1 VAKTMG
7 IVASA
12 FIAAGLWLRPIS
24 AVPPGPAAAT
34 RSPGGSVHSVAGVS
48 NNKPEGP
55 WLASCKYW
63 AAVRGMDS
71 ASKAKKPVTSA
82 SCPIEPAS
90 DDKRWGVPLDVGS
103 TQPKIHVIIAAVP
116 DPIHTHL
123 ALQFDRDI
131 DALVQA
137 AGDNGYVPSYYWL
150 PWQSHAATPAE
161 ESVSREAPDQNSVR
175 ESQPGL
181 IVFKHV
187 PEDREE
193 DYPWSNYF
201 DVIYLFLV
209 GETPTLGTDGAQLR
223 NAFQAEVQLH
233 RATRNVTFSMKG
245 PNELAI
251 IGSNASGSAASLR
264 EGIEAAHLMLES
276 VSRLRLD
283 VNIAGSTSTDLA
295 NDLLSEKSLQGKRA
309 KHAAGDLKYISF
321 GDDTNFEIHQ
331 LLSALSCSGHHLE
344 RVALLFE
351 DSTVFGASGAAK
363 AGNQGKQSQS
373 PHQHPPCTEIVD
385 STIGLPVIIRF
396 PREISLLRN
405 AHADGDDQQDGHA
418 KSVPSPFL
426 HLSLKDPGGND
437 TVPQFSS
444 EHMPLSQEAQ
454 LMAIGR
460 QLQRNH
466 TEFIVINASNVLDQ
480 IFLAQFLRR
489 SCPDARL
496 VLLGGDLLYEREA
509 QNRPFIG
516 AVTFSPYGLMSLT
529 SSGRQGGTPGPVRA
543 FADSATEAYFN
554 AASFTFWNGKADEE
568 TSLHLANYFNP
579 LQTVSSRHASLWA
592 TTIGTD
598 GYYPL
603 GIVNDCASNV
613 PRILPTISS
622 PSLADP
628 PVCEAATDVGSRSF
642 LQSIAEFLHSKGGNT
657 SARPYLYPAQS
668 WQALCVLIGLLCLAH
683 AGAISF
689 PNYWS
694 PMTRDLAIAEGDER
708 HRRSMYIYIGSTMLF
723 CMAFLTG
730 YPIYPCFRLL
740 HPSWQ
745 IASYSLWALVTG
757 SIALVAT
764 LGKTHRYLWPRD
776 VSEQI
781 AAEKRRSERL
791 RIWIDN
797 NSIFLVNV
805 VATVSLVAVPL
816 VWVCICNT
824 ELVDK
829 QYSYVGTF
837 FSYRCLH
844 PGSGV
849 SPLVPML
856 LILLGWYLWSVFQTL
871 RLRFSKKN
879 RPRLPEPVLGASPW
893 QLFVSDADI
902 SRCGGAP
909 DSCLTSNISCLL
921 ITSEILRRS
930 FPRRKWCSTVAP
942 IVIYLVLLFS
952 LMLWVKLESLDRIL
966 WQPKNGPTMYEL
978 LLDVIALPL
987 GVAAF
992 TGWLRV
998 MLIWGS
1004 LKRGLLERLEQLPIR
1019 FAFTRLKGVGWM
1031 SMLRQGGLAE
1041 QWRDMARSTE
1051 SMRQM
1056 IHDPAL
1062 LGGVTPVQRKN
1073 LERVQ
1078 RELDE
1083 WMRKILMV
1091 IGKKSEK
1098 SALPSPQQE
1107 FASLRPIVA
1116 NKQATVS
1123 SQEEESGSLKCMV
1136 QVDESNHFSH
1146 EVEVSLKY
1154 EIDKLDTFSGAE
1166 QRADLN
1172 QAAEI
1177 EISWLLSEEK
1187 EQASLRCMVEIEKRY
1202 AEFCELLL
1210 GGVLIP
1216 YWELTRTGPV
1226 EGEDLNDL
1234 PIKAYSLPTGEA
1246 ANKSHVPLQLHTSS
1260 VADEP
1265 MYIRVAEEF
1274 LAIRYVSLIRAVLV
1288 NMRYLLVFVSAVFVL
1303 MIVAWNSYPFQPRQ
1317 SIDEVFTGLLV
1328 LLVAGITWVFAQMHR
1343 NPILSRITD
1352 TSANELGFD
1361 FYVRLVTFG
1370 AVPVLTWLAYQFPE
1384 LGGSLFKFIQPGLE
1398 VIK

>member
-1 VAKTMG
+1 VAKTIG
-7 IVASA
+7 ITASA
-12 FIAAGLWLRPIS
+12 FIAAGLWLRPVT
-24 AVPPGPAAAT
+24 AVPPDPAATT
-34 RSPGGSVHSVAGVS
+34 RSPGGSVHSVPGVS

-71 ASKAKKPVTSA
+71 ASKAKNPVTSA
-82 SCPIEPAS
+82 SCPIEQAG

-103 TQPKIHVIIAAVP
+103 MRPKIHVIIAAVP

-123 ALQFDRDI
+123 ALEFDRDI

-150 PWQSHAATPAE
+150 PWQSPAGAPAE
-161 ESVSREAPDQNSVR
+161 GLTSREGADQNPIR
-175 ESQPGL
+175 ERQPGL

-187 PEDREE
+187 SENEE
-193 DYPWSNYF
+193 KDYLWSNYF

-233 RATRNVTFSMKG
+233 QAARDVTFSMKG

-264 EGIEAAHLMLES
+264 EGIEAAHPMLEFIS
-276 VSRLRLD
+276 PPRLD
-283 VNIAGSTSTDLA
+283 VNIAGSTSTKLA
-295 NDLLSEKSLQGKRA
+295 NHLLSDESLQGKRA
-309 KHAAGDLKYISF
+309 KHVVGNVNYISF
-321 GDDTNFEIHQ
+321 GDNTKFEIQ
-331 LLSALSCSGHHLE
+331 KLLSALSCSGHHLE

-351 DSTVFGASGAAK
+351 DSTVFGASEATAAGEPL
-363 AGNQGKQSQS
+363 ADAACD
-373 PHQHPPCTEIVD
+373 P
-385 STIGLPVIIRF
+385 TIGSPVIIRF

-426 HLSLKDPGGND
+426 HLSLKDPGAND

-460 QLQRNH
+460 QLRRNH
-466 TEFIVINASNVLDQ
+466 TEFIVINASDVLDQ

-489 SCPDARL
+489 ACPDARL

-509 QNRPFIG
+509 QNTPFIG

-529 SSGRQGGTPGPVRA
+529 SSGQQGTPRAPVRA

-554 AASFTFWNGKADEE
+554 AASFTFWDGKA
-568 TSLHLANYFNP
+568 TSLRLANYFNP
-579 LQTVSSRHASLWA
+579 LQPSSSRHASLWA

-603 GIVNDCASNV
+603 AIVDDCASDV
-613 PRILPTISS
+613 PRTLPTISS
-622 PSLADP
+622 PSFARP
-628 PVCEAATDVGSRSF
+628 TVCEAATDVRSGSL
-642 LQSIAEFLHSKGGNT
+642 LQSIVEFLHSKGGDT
-657 SARPYLYPAQS
+657 SAHPYRYPAQS

-683 AGAISF
+683 AAAISF

-694 PMTRDLAIAEGDER
+694 PMTRDLAIAEGDQR

-730 YPIYPCFRLL
+730 YPIFPCFHLL
-740 HPSWQ
+740 HPSWH
-745 IASYSLWALVTG
+745 IASYSLWVLVTG
-757 SIALVAT
+757 SVALIAT
-764 LGKTHRYLWPRD
+764 LTKTYRYLWRRD
-776 VSEQI
+776 VGEEV
-781 AAEKRRSERL
+781 ADK
-791 RIWIDN
+791 
-797 NSIFLVNV
+797 NSIFLVNII
-805 VATVSLVAVPL
+805 ATVSLIAVPL
-816 VWVCICNT
+816 LWVFICNT
-824 ELVDK
+824 D
-829 QYSYVGTF
+829 QADRRYSYVGTF

-849 SPLVPML
+849 SPLVPVL
-856 LILLGWYLWSVFQTL
+856 LILFGWYLWSVFQTL
-871 RLRFSKKN
+871 RLRFSEKN
-879 RPRLPEPVLGASPW
+879 RPRLPESVPGKSPW

-921 ITSEILRRS
+921 ITREVLRRS
-930 FPRRKWCSTVAP
+930 FPGRKWWPTLAP
-942 IVIYLVLLFS
+942 ILVYLVLLFS
-952 LMLWVKLESLDRIL
+952 LVFLVKLESLDRIL

-978 LLDVIALPL
+978 LLDLLALPL
-987 GVAAF
+987 VVTALA
-992 TGWLRV
+992 GWLRV

-1031 SMLRQGGLAE
+1031 SMMRQGGLAE

-1062 LGGVTPVQRKN
+1062 LDGVTPVQRKN
-1073 LERVQ
+1073 LKRVQ
-1078 RELDE
+1078 GELEE
-1083 WMRKILMV
+1083 WIRKLLMI

-1098 SALPSPQQE
+1098 SALSLPQQE
-1107 FASLRPIVA
+1107 FASLRCIVV
-1116 NKQATVS
+1116 NKQATLS
-1123 SQEEESGSLKCMV
+1123 SQEEGSGGLKCMV
-1136 QVDESNHFSH
+1136 QVEESDHFPR
-1146 EVEVSLKY
+1146 EVEVSTKY
-1154 EIDKLDTFSGAE
+1154 KIEIDKLNTFSDAKQRANLDRGAE
-1166 QRADLN
+1166 T
-1172 QAAEI
+1172 
-1177 EISWLLSEEK
+1177 EISRPLSEEK

-1210 GGVLIP
+1210 EGVLIP

-1234 PIKAYSLPTGEA
+1234 SIKAHSLPTDEP

-1260 VADEP
+1260 LADEP

-1317 SIDEVFTGLLV
+1317 SIDGAFTGLLI
-1328 LLVAGITWVFAQMHR
+1328 LLGAGVTWIFAQMHR

-1352 TSANELGFD
+1352 TSANELGVD

>member
-1 VAKTMG
+1 
-7 IVASA
+7 
-12 FIAAGLWLRPIS
+12 
-24 AVPPGPAAAT
+24 
-34 RSPGGSVHSVAGVS
+34 
-48 NNKPEGP
+48 
-55 WLASCKYW
+55 
-63 AAVRGMDS
+63 
-71 ASKAKKPVTSA
+71 
-82 SCPIEPAS
+82 
-90 DDKRWGVPLDVGS
+90 
-103 TQPKIHVIIAAVP
+103 
-116 DPIHTHL
+116 
-123 ALQFDRDI
+123 
-131 DALVQA
+131 
-137 AGDNGYVPSYYWL
+137 
-150 PWQSHAATPAE
+150 
-161 ESVSREAPDQNSVR
+161 
-175 ESQPGL
+175 
-181 IVFKHV
+181 
-187 PEDREE
+187 
-193 DYPWSNYF
+193 
-201 DVIYLFLV
+201 
-209 GETPTLGTDGAQLR
+209 
-223 NAFQAEVQLH
+223 
-233 RATRNVTFSMKG
+233 MKG

-264 EGIEAAHLMLES
+264 EGIEAAHLTLES
-276 VSRLRLD
+276 VSPPRLD
-283 VNIAGSTSTDLA
+283 VNIAGTTSTDLA
-295 NDLLSEKSLQGKRA
+295 NDLLSRKSLQSKRA
-309 KHAAGDLKYISF
+309 KHAAGDVNYISF
-321 GDDTNFEIHQ
+321 GDNTNFEIGK

-351 DSTVFGASGAAK
+351 DSTVFGASEAHEAEGM
-363 AGNQGKQSQS
+363 NQGKPNPKQSKSS
-373 PHQHPPCTEIVD
+373 PPQHPACTEIID

-426 HLSLKDPGGND
+426 HLSLKDPGAND
-437 TVPQFSS
+437 TVPQFS

-509 QNRPFIG
+509 QNTPFIG
-516 AVTFSPYGLMSLT
+516 TVTFSPYGLMSLT
-529 SSGRQGGTPGPVRA
+529 GSGRQGGTPGPVRA
-543 FADSATEAYFN
+543 FADSVTEAYFN
-554 AASFTFWNGKADEE
+554 AASFTFWNGKADKE

-579 LQTVSSRHASLWA
+579 LQTASSRHASLWA

-603 GIVNDCASNV
+603 GIVDDCASNV

-622 PSLADP
+622 PSIAKP
-628 PVCEAATDVGSRSF
+628 TVCEPITRTDPHSF
-642 LQSIAEFLHSKGGNT
+642 PHLIAEFLHSQGGDT
-657 SARPYLYPAQS
+657 SARPYRYPAQS

-683 AGAISF
+683 AAAISF

-694 PMTRDLAIAEGDER
+694 PMTRDLAIAEGDLR

-730 YPIYPCFRLL
+730 YPIYPCFRLF
-740 HPSWQ
+740 HPSWH
-745 IASYSLWALVTG
+745 IASCSLWVLVSGSVAL
-757 SIALVAT
+757 IAT
-764 LGKTHRYLWPRD
+764 LRKTHRYLWPRD

-791 RIWIDN
+791 RIWIDK

-816 VWVCICNT
+816 LWVRICNT

-849 SPLVPML
+849 SPLVPVL
-856 LILLGWYLWSVFQTL
+856 LILFGWYLWSVFQTL

-879 RPRLPEPVLGASPW
+879 RPRLPKPVPGASPW

-930 FPRRKWCSTVAP
+930 FPRRKWWPTLAP
-942 IVIYLVLLFS
+942 IAIYLVLLFS
-952 LMLWVKLESLDRIL
+952 LMFWVKLESLDRIL
-966 WQPKNGPTMYEL
+966 WQPKSGPTMYEL
-978 LLDVIALPL
+978 LLDVLALPL
-987 GVAAF
+987 GVTAF

-1019 FAFTRLKGVGWM
+1019 VAFTRLKGVGWM

-1062 LGGVTPVQRKN
+1062 LSGVTPVQRKN

-1083 WMRKILMV
+1083 WIRRILII
-1091 IGKKSEK
+1091 IGRKSEK
-1098 SALPSPQQE
+1098 GAPLSPQQE
-1107 FASLRPIVA
+1107 FASARPIVA

-1136 QVDESNHFSH
+1136 QVEESNHFSH
-1146 EVEVSLKY
+1146 EVKVSMKY
-1154 EIDKLDTFSGAE
+1154 KIEIDKSDTFSDAE
-1166 QRADLN
+1166 QQANLN
-1172 QAAEI
+1172 QAAEL
-1177 EISWLLSEEK
+1177 EISRLLSEEK

-1210 GGVLIP
+1210 GAVLIP

-1234 PIKAYSLPTGEA
+1234 PIKAYSLPTDEA
-1246 ANKSHVPLQLHTSS
+1246 ANTSHVPLQLRTSS

-1317 SIDEVFTGLLV
+1317 SIDEVFTGLL
-1328 LLVAGITWVFAQMHR
+1328 LLLGAGITWVFAQMHR
-1343 NPILSRITD
+1343 SPILSRITD
-1352 TSANELGFD
+1352 TSANELGID

>member
-1 VAKTMG
+1 MG
-7 IVASA
+7 IAASA
-12 FIAAGLWLRPIS
+12 FIAAGLWLRPTT
-24 AVPPGPAAAT
+24 AVPPVPAAAT
-34 RSPGGSVHSVAGVS
+34 RSPGGPVHSVAGLS

-71 ASKAKKPVTSA
+71 ASKATKLASSA
-82 SCPIEPAS
+82 SCPIESAG
-90 DDKRWGVPLDVGS
+90 DDKRWGVPPDVGS
-103 TQPKIHVIIAAVP
+103 MQPKIHVIIAAVP

-123 ALQFDRDI
+123 ALEFDRDI

-150 PWQSHAATPAE
+150 PWPSPAATPVE
-161 ESVSREAPDQNSVR
+161 GSISREGADQDPVR
-175 ESQPGL
+175 ERQPGL
-181 IVFKHV
+181 MVFKHV
-187 PEDREE
+187 PEDAKGEG
-193 DYPWSNYF
+193 YPWSNYF

-233 RATRNVTFSMKG
+233 QAARDVTFSMKG

-264 EGIEAAHLMLES
+264 EGIEAAHPMLES
-276 VSRLRLD
+276 MSPPRLD
-283 VNIAGSTSTDLA
+283 VNIAGSTSTKLA
-295 NDLLSEKSLQGKRA
+295 NHLLSDKSLQGKRA
-309 KHAAGDLKYISF
+309 KHVVGDVNYISF
-321 GDDTNFEIHQ
+321 GDNTKFEIQ
-331 LLSALSCSGHHLE
+331 KLLSALSCSGHHLE

-351 DSTVFGASGAAK
+351 DSTVFGASEATAAGEPL
-363 AGNQGKQSQS
+363 ADAACDPTMGS
-373 PHQHPPCTEIVD
+373 
-385 STIGLPVIIRF
+385 PVIIRF

-405 AHADGDDQQDGHA
+405 AHADGDDQQDGHG

-426 HLSLKDPGGND
+426 HLSLKDPGAND

-466 TEFIVINASNVLDQ
+466 TEFIVINASDVLDQ

-489 SCPDARL
+489 ACPDARL

-509 QNRPFIG
+509 QNTPFIG

-529 SSGRQGGTPGPVRA
+529 SSGQQGTPRAPVRA

-554 AASFTFWNGKADEE
+554 AASFTFWDGKA
-568 TSLHLANYFNP
+568 TSLRLANYFNP
-579 LQTVSSRHASLWA
+579 LQPGSSRHASLWA

-603 GIVNDCASNV
+603 AIVDDCASDV
-613 PRILPTISS
+613 PRTLPTIRS
-622 PSLADP
+622 PSFAKP
-628 PVCEAATDVGSRSF
+628 TVCEAATDVPSGSL
-642 LQSIAEFLHSKGGNT
+642 LQPIVEFLHSKGGAK
-657 SARPYLYPAQS
+657 SAHRYRYPAQS

-683 AGAISF
+683 AAAISF

-694 PMTRDLAIAEGDER
+694 PMTRDLAIAEGDQR

-730 YPIYPCFRLL
+730 YPIYPYFRLL
-740 HPSWQ
+740 HPNWH
-745 IASYSLWALVTG
+745 IASYFLWVLVTG
-757 SIALVAT
+757 SVALIATVT
-764 LGKTHRYLWPRD
+764 KTYRYLWPRG

-781 AAEKRRSERL
+781 ADK
-791 RIWIDN
+791 
-797 NSIFLVNV
+797 NSIFLVNII
-805 VATVSLVAVPL
+805 ATLSLVAVPL
-816 VWVCICNT
+816 LWVRICNT
-824 ELVDK
+824 NRVDK
-829 QYSYVGTF
+829 KYSYVGTF

-849 SPLVPML
+849 SPLVPVL
-856 LILLGWYLWSVFQTL
+856 LILFGWYLWSVFQTL
-871 RLRFSKKN
+871 RLRCSKNN
-879 RPRLPEPVLGASPW
+879 RPRLPESVPGKGPW

-902 SRCGGAP
+902 SRSGGAQ

-921 ITSEILRRS
+921 ITREVLRRS
-930 FPRRKWCSTVAP
+930 FPGRKWWPTLAP
-942 IVIYLVLLFS
+942 IVGYLVLLCS
-952 LMLWVKLESLDRIL
+952 LVFLVKLESLDRIL

-978 LLDVIALPL
+978 LLDLLALPL
-987 GVAAF
+987 VVTAF
-992 TGWLRV
+992 AGWLRV

-1004 LKRGLLERLEQLPIR
+1004 LKRGLLDRLEQLPIR

-1031 SMLRQGGLAE
+1031 SMMRQGGLAE

-1062 LGGVTPVQRKN
+1062 LDGVTPIQRKN
-1073 LERVQ
+1073 LKRVQ
-1078 RELDE
+1078 GELDE
-1083 WMRKILMV
+1083 WIRKLLMI

-1098 SALPSPQQE
+1098 STLLLPQEE
-1107 FASLRPIVA
+1107 FASLRCIVV
-1116 NKQATVS
+1116 NKQATLC
-1123 SQEEESGSLKCMV
+1123 SQEEGSGGLKCTV
-1136 QVDESNHFSH
+1136 QVEESDDFPR
-1146 EVEVSLKY
+1146 EVEVSTKY
-1154 EIDKLDTFSGAE
+1154 KVEIDKLGTFSDAK
-1166 QRADLN
+1166 QRANLN
-1172 QAAEI
+1172 PAAET
-1177 EISWLLSEEK
+1177 EISGILSEET
-1187 EQASLRCMVEIEKRY
+1187 EQASLRCIVEIEKHY

-1216 YWELTRTGPV
+1216 YWELTRTGLV

-1234 PIKAYSLPTGEA
+1234 SIKALSLPTDET

-1265 MYIRVAEEF
+1265 MYLRVAEEF

-1288 NMRYLLVFVSAVFVL
+1288 NMRHLLVFVSAVFVL
-1303 MIVAWNSYPFQPRQ
+1303 TIVAWNSYPFQPRQ
-1317 SIDEVFTGLLV
+1317 SIDEAFTGLLI
-1328 LLVAGITWVFAQMHR
+1328 LLGASVTWIFTQMHR

-1361 FYVRLVTFG
+1361 FYVRLVSFG

>member
-1 VAKTMG
+1 VSKT
-7 IVASA
+7 ISIAASA
-12 FIAAGLWLRPIS
+12 FLAAGLWLRPTT
-24 AVPPGPAAAT
+24 AVPPGPAPAT
-34 RSPGGSVHSVAGVS
+34 RSPGDSIQSAAGVS
-48 NNKPEGP
+48 NKKREGP

-63 AAVRGMDS
+63 AAVHGVD
-71 ASKAKKPVTSA
+71 SA

-90 DDKRWGVPLDVGS
+90 DDKKWGVPPDAGGIG
-103 TQPKIHVIIAAVP
+103 PKIHVIIAAVP

-137 AGDNGYVPSYYWL
+137 AGDNGYVPSYFWL
-150 PWQSHAATPAE
+150 PWPSPAATPVE
-161 ESVSREAPDQNSVR
+161 GSTSREGAEQDPAR
-175 ESQPGL
+175 EHQPGL

-187 PEDREE
+187 SEHEPEKGYLR
-193 DYPWSNYF
+193 SNYF

-223 NAFQAEVQLH
+223 NAFQAEVELR
-233 RATRNVTFSMKG
+233 RADPSATFSMKG
-245 PNELAI
+245 AKELAI

-264 EGIEAAHLMLES
+264 EGIEASHLKLES
-276 VSRLRLD
+276 ASGRRLD

-295 NDLLSEKSLQGKRA
+295 NDLLSENSMQGKGV
-309 KHAAGDLKYISF
+309 KHAAGDVKYISF
-321 GDDTNFEIHQ
+321 GEDTNFEIQ
-331 LLSALSCSGHHLE
+331 KLLSALSCSGHHLE

-351 DSTVFGASGAAK
+351 DTTVYGASGATK
-363 AGNQGKQSQS
+363 AGNQSNAS
-373 PHQHPPCTEIVD
+373 PQQFQHAPCTQIVD
-385 STIGLPVIIRF
+385 STIGSPVIIRF

-426 HLSLKDPGGND
+426 HLSLKDPGATD

-444 EHMPLSQEAQ
+444 EDMPLSQEAQ

-489 SCPDARL
+489 ACPDARL
-496 VLLGGDLLYEREA
+496 VLPGGDLLYEREA

-516 AVTFSPYGLMSLT
+516 AVTFSPYGLVSLT
-529 SSGRQGGTPGPVRA
+529 SSGRQGSSVPVRA
-543 FADSATEAYFN
+543 FADSTTEAYFN
-554 AASFTFWNGKADEE
+554 AASFTFWNGDA
-568 TSLHLANYFNP
+568 SLLHLANYSNP
-579 LQTVSSRHASLWA
+579 LQQGSSKHASLWA

-603 GIVNDCASNV
+603 AIVDDCASNV
-613 PRILPTISS
+613 ARTLPTITS
-622 PSLADP
+622 PSLTKP
-628 PVCEAATDVGSRSF
+628 RVCQAATDIDSHSF
-642 LQSIAEFLHSKGGNT
+642 LQSITEFLHPRGGDT
-657 SARPYLYPAQS
+657 SARPYRYPAQS

-683 AGAISF
+683 AAAISF

-694 PMTRDLAIAEGDER
+694 PLTRDLAIAEGDHR
-708 HRRSMYIYIGSTMLF
+708 GRRSMYIYVGSTMLF

-730 YPIYPCFRLL
+730 YPIYPCFRLF
-740 HPSWQ
+740 HPSWH
-745 IASYSLWALVTG
+745 IASYSLWVFVTG
-757 SIALVAT
+757 FVALIAT
-764 LGKTHRYLWPRD
+764 LRKTYRYFRPRD
-776 VSEQI
+776 VDEEV
-781 AAEKRRSERL
+781 ADK
-791 RIWIDN
+791 
-797 NSIFLVNV
+797 NSIFVVNLL
-805 VATVSLVAVPL
+805 ATVSLVAVPCL
-816 VWVCICNT
+816 WAHICNT
-824 ELVDK
+824 EQVDK

-849 SPLVPML
+849 SPLVPVL
-856 LILLGWYLWSVFQTL
+856 LILFGWYLWSVFQTL
-871 RLRFSKKN
+871 RLRFSEKN
-879 RPRLPEPVLGASPW
+879 RPRLPEAVQGKSPW
-893 QLFVSDADI
+893 PLFVSDADI
-902 SRCGGAP
+902 SRSGGAA

-921 ITSEILRRS
+921 ITREVLSRS
-930 FPRRKWCSTVAP
+930 LPGRKWWPTVAP
-942 IVIYLVLLFS
+942 IVVYLVLLFS
-952 LMLWVKLESLDRIL
+952 LVFWVKLESLDRIL

-978 LLDVIALPL
+978 LLDVLTLPL
-987 GVAAF
+987 VVIAF
-992 TGWLRV
+992 AGWLRV
-998 MLIWGS
+998 MLIWSS

-1019 FAFTRLKGVGWM
+1019 FAFTRLNGVGWM

-1062 LGGVTPVQRKN
+1062 LEGVTPVQKKN
-1073 LERVQ
+1073 LMKVQ
-1078 RELDE
+1078 RELDL
-1083 WMRKILMV
+1083 WIQTLLM
-1091 IGKKSEK
+1091 IISKKSEK
-1098 SALPSPQQE
+1098 REPLLPQQE
-1107 FASLRPIVA
+1107 FASVWCTVV

-1123 SQEEESGSLKCMV
+1123 SREEGSGGFRCMV
-1136 QVDESNHFSH
+1136 QVEESDDFPR
-1146 EVEVSLKY
+1146 EVEVSTKY
-1154 EIDKLDTFSGAE
+1154 KIEVDKVDTFSGAQ
-1166 QRADLN
+1166 QRDNLN
-1172 QAAEI
+1172 PGVEAEI
-1177 EISWLLSEEK
+1177 SRVLSGEK
-1187 EQASLRCMVEIEKRY
+1187 EQASLGCMAAIEKCY
-1202 AEFCELLL
+1202 AEFCKLLL
-1210 GGVLIP
+1210 ESVLIP

-1234 PIKAYSLPTGEA
+1234 PIKAYSLPTDEA
-1246 ANKSHVPLQLHTSS
+1246 AKKSHVPLQLHTSS

-1288 NMRYLLVFVSAVFVL
+1288 HMRYLLVFVSAVFVL

-1328 LLVAGITWVFAQMHR
+1328 LLVAGIAWVFAQMHR